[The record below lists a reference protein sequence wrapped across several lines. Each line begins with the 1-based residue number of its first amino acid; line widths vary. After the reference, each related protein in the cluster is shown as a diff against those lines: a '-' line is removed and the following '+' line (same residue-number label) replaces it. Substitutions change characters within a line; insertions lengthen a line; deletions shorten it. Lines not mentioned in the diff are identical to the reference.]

1 MRIKLRH
8 VEVLI
13 SLSEAGSIRAAARL
27 LGLSQPALSKVIRQM
42 ENDFNVPLIARTPR
56 GAILTEFG
64 QTVLS
69 HARVVQADVRRLED
83 EIDRLRGRQK
93 GMIAL
98 AVSPLASI
106 LIIPA
111 VLPAFCAKYPD
122 IDVRITEGI
131 YPTVLA
137 PLREGLL
144 DFAVG
149 PTPPTFLAAELE
161 FELLLEAEI
170 VVMGR
175 FGHPAGKARSL
186 RELVKRNWLTLGP
199 AGSLGDLF
207 IEAFEAQGLKPPK
220 ATIKLE
226 SFATALALVETT
238 DFLCVLPRKLVS
250 PWQAQRRLQAIELVD
265 QLPKSRIALI
275 KRSTVPLSPAA
286 QYLSTLIRRRGAAI
300 ARQPEAITLG
310 YRTTALRG

>member
-27 LGLSQPALSKVIRQM
+27 LRLSQPALSKVIRQM

-64 QTVLS
+64 QTILA
-69 HARVVQADVRRLED
+69 HARAVQADVRRLED

-93 GMIAL
+93 GTIAV
-98 AVSPLASI
+98 AVAPLAST

-111 VLPAFCAKYPD
+111 VLPAFCAKYPE
-122 IDVRITEGI
+122 IEVKVSEGI

-137 PLREGLL
+137 PLRDGLL
-144 DFAVG
+144 DFSVG
-149 PTPPTFLAAELE
+149 PTPPTFLAAELDV
-161 FELLLEAEI
+161 ELLLEAEI
-170 VVMGR
+170 VVAGR

-186 RELVKRNWLTLGP
+186 RELTKRNWLTLGP

-207 IEAFEAQGLKPPK
+207 IEAFESRGLKPPK
-220 ATIKLE
+220 ATIKSE
-226 SFATALALVETT
+226 SFATVLALIETT
-238 DFLCVLPRKLVS
+238 DFLCVLPRKLVA
-250 PWQAQRRLQAIELVD
+250 PWQVQKRLQAIEIAD
-265 QLPKSRIALI
+265 ELPKSRIALI
-275 KRSTVPLSPAA
+275 KRSTIPLSPAA
-286 QYLSTLIRRRGAAI
+286 QHLSTLIRRRALVL
-300 ARQPEAITLG
+300 ARTPPG
-310 YRTTALRG
+310 